1 MMNKDFLQGLSYHWN
16 PFYKECSLC
25 SPITAPNFIIHL
37 DTLDSDVVE
46 LMQRIG
52 ANPRAL
58 PFPHTHAADG
68 SAHSGPSASE
78 ELLKRY
84 YSTLTRDQVQQ
95 LYKLYQIDHELFGF
109 TPDKFIDYALL

>member
-1 MMNKDFLQGLSYHWN
+1 MSKDFLQGLSYHWN

-46 LMQRIG
+46 LLERIG

-68 SAHSGPSASE
+68 ASHSGPSASK